1 MIRIKKNKQPPS
13 KLFMEGRQKRTAYCI
28 SYTRSSQ
35 DYQSGEKNFSFNRNI
50 YAHKD
55 VKEALIQSQ
64 YGKCCFCEQII
75 YGDGDVEHFR
85 PKQAYRQEK
94 GKPLQ
99 RPGYYW
105 LAYEWDN
112 LYLACTAC
120 NQRHK
125 ENLFP
130 LINPEDRATSHHDN
144 IKIEKPIFI
153 NPGKEN
159 PEKFIKFN
167 GEIAAGIDKEER
179 GKNTII
185 ALGLNRRS
193 LKEKRLDELQE
204 IKILKQVLEL
214 AKQDLDNLELQSLA
228 QEAESRI
235 EKSTSSKGEFS
246 AAVKCSINN
255 NFEFIL

>member
-1 MIRIKKNKQPPS
+1 MGNG
-13 KLFMEGRQKRTAYCI
+13 F
-28 SYTRSSQ
+28 RSSFISFGKIVIAWLFTFIV
-35 DYQSGEKNFSFNRNI
+35 YILLCFLCIYNTRFSRNFFP
-50 YAHKD
+50 
-55 VKEALIQSQ
+55 VQ
-64 YGKCCFCEQII
+64 
-75 YGDGDVEHFR
+75 HF
-85 PKQAYRQEK
+85 
-94 GKPLQ
+94 
-99 RPGYYW
+99 
-105 LAYEWDN
+105 WDN

-153 NPGKEN
+153 NPGKED
-159 PEKFIKFN
+159 PENFIQFN
-167 GEIAAGIDKEER
+167 GEIPVGIDKEER
-179 GKNTII
+179 GKNTIKSL
-185 ALGLNRRS
+185 ALDRPN
-193 LKEKRLDELQE
+193 LKIRRLDKLQE

-214 AKQDLDNLELQSLA
+214 AKQDLENLELQTLA

-246 AAVKCSINN
+246 VAVKCSINN